1 MPKKRK
7 IRKHHAS
14 SRKNR
19 AQQLKILEYDI
30 TYDPI
35 QDKNY
40 DKLPDH
46 IKDKIDKFYDLVQK
60 NPDPATIFYLENLI
74 EEFPN
79 VPMLY
84 NYLSIAYSRS
94 KNREKF
100 LEIVERNYH
109 INPDYLFARL
119 NYAEV
124 CIQRGDYEKI
134 AEIFDHKFD
143 LQLLYPKRKK
153 FHISEVANFMGIMGI
168 YFLKM
173 DKREIAENH
182 YKILAEI
189 ADDYPI
195 TKKLHKQLHPG
206 FLKRMTK
213 SMIGKH

>member
-7 IRKHHAS
+7 TRKLHAS
-14 SRKNR
+14 SRKTR
-19 AQQLKILEYDI
+19 AQHLKILEYDI

-46 IKDKIDKFYDLVQK
+46 IKDKIDKFYYLVQK
-60 NPDPATIFYLENLI
+60 NPDPATIFDLENLI
-74 EEFPN
+74 EKFPN

-84 NYLSIAYSRS
+84 NYLSIAYSRL

-100 LEIVERNYH
+100 LEIVERNYRM
-109 INPDYLFARL
+109 NPDYLFARL

-124 CIQRGDYEKI
+124 CIQRGDYGKI
-134 AEIFDHKFD
+134 AEIFGHKFD
-143 LQLLYPKRKK
+143 LQLLYPKRKN

-168 YFLKM
+168 YFFKM
-173 DKREIAENH
+173 DKREIAESH
-182 YKILAEI
+182 YKILKEI
-189 ADDYPI
+189 ADDYPV

-206 FLKRMTK
+206 FLKPMIK
-213 SMIGKH
+213 SLLGKH

>member
-1 MPKKRK
+1 MPKEK
-7 IRKHHAS
+7 IRRLHAS

-19 AQQLKILEYDI
+19 AQQIKILEYDI

-40 DKLPDH
+40 NKLPDH
-46 IKDKIDKFYDLVQK
+46 IKDQIDKFYYLVQK
-60 NPDPATIFYLENLI
+60 NPDPATIFDLENLI
-74 EEFPN
+74 EKFPN
-79 VPMLY
+79 IPMLY
-84 NYLSIAYSRS
+84 NYLSIAYSRL

-100 LEIVERNYH
+100 LEIVERNFRM
-109 INPDYLFARL
+109 NPDYLFARL

-124 CIQRGDYEKI
+124 CIQRGDYGKI
-134 AEIFDHKFD
+134 SEIFDHKFD
-143 LQLLYPKRKK
+143 LQLLYPKREK

-168 YFLKM
+168 YFFKM
-173 DKREIAENH
+173 GKKEIAENH

-206 FLKRMTK
+206 FLKRLIK
-213 SMIGKH
+213 SMIGNN